1 MPRNNEKVDYG
12 LGLGVHTVR
21 RVRDSLGALF
31 NFAVDMQFIPSS
43 PVRKTRVP
51 PAPRSTVNPLTF
63 EEAWAFTSV
72 KDRVWYGNAHVF
84 DLHTG
89 LRPQEL
95 MALIE
100 DDIDFGTGTLRI
112 ERACKWLGGSFSGF
126 GPVKTRASERVIELA
141 PDHLEFLRDHL
152 KNLKRHAEV
161 RAKDGRWCGEPK
173 VEEWLQKYRPKQRHL
188 YKNTC
193 LVFPSRRGNVPNIIA
208 PRKSFQAMLRYMG
221 LTGNRLKVRWY
232 DLRHTHA
239 TLLLT
244 LGVPD
249 HEVAARLGHSVK
261 TLNETYAHVLPERQ
275 RLASSFFVSLLPL
288 HTSDSLAKADVR
300 QHFRRFLGRLNSNL
314 EANLLGLLKQAD
326 SSLTKSTEHLLEHK
340 RTL

>member
-1 MPRNNEKVDYG
+1 MPKKNDEVDYG

-21 RVRDSLGALF
+21 RVRDCLGALF
-31 NFAVDMQFIPSS
+31 NFAVDIQLTPSS

-100 DDIDFGTGTLRI
+100 DDIDFGTGKLRI
-112 ERACKWLGGSFSGF
+112 ERACKWLGGRFVGF

-141 PDHLEFLRDHL
+141 PEHLEFLRTHL
-152 KNLKRHAEV
+152 EKLKGHAEE
-161 RAKDGRWCGEPK
+161 RSKDDRWCGEPK
-173 VEEWLQKYRPKQRHL
+173 VEEWLQRYRYRQRHL
-188 YKNTC
+188 YKNTN
-193 LVFPSRRGNVPNIIA
+193 LIFPSRRGNVPHIIA

-221 LTGNRLKVRWY
+221 LAGGRLKVRWY

-288 HTSDSLAKADVR
+288 HTSGSLARTDVR
-300 QHFRRFLGRLNSNL
+300 QHFRQFLDRLNSNL
-314 EANLLGLLKQAD
+314 ESNLLSLLKEGD
-326 SSLTKSTEHLLEHK
+326 SLLP
-340 RTL
+340 